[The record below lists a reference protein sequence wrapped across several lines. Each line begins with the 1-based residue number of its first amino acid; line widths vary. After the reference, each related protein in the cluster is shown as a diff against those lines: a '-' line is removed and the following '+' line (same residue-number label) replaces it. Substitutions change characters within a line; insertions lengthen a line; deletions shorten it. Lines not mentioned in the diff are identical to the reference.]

1 MVNNAVVVPVAVL
14 ASICVA
20 MFVFI
25 WWWFP
30 RHYRKG
36 VADDMYT
43 MDRERAGREA
53 THADLGGGDTT
64 DAENVEPPRPKTLE
78 EHIAIARANIRRG
91 GHNPAT
97 TPY

>member
-1 MVNNAVVVPVAVL
+1 MVKSAVVIPVAVL
-14 ASICVA
+14 ASICVV

-36 VADDMYT
+36 VADDMNI
-43 MDRERAGREA
+43 MDGERARRDA
-53 THADLGGGDTT
+53 THAGLEGGTT
-64 DAENVEPPRPKTLE
+64 DAENMEASRPKTLE

-91 GHNPAT
+91 HNPAA

>member
-1 MVNNAVVVPVAVL
+1 MVNNAIVVPVAVL

-20 MFVFI
+20 MFVFV

-36 VADDMYT
+36 VADDMNM
-43 MDRERAGREA
+43 MDRERAGRDA
-53 THADLGGGDTT
+53 THARLEGGGT

-91 GHNPAT
+91 HNPAAM
-97 TPY
+97 PY

>member
-1 MVNNAVVVPVAVL
+1 MVNNSVVVPVAVL

-20 MFVFI
+20 MFVFV

-36 VADDMYT
+36 VEQDMNII
-43 MDRERAGREA
+43 DGERGERDAAHAG
-53 THADLGGGDTT
+53 LGG
-64 DAENVEPPRPKTLE
+64 EESRPKTLE

-91 GHNPAT
+91 GHQPGQ